1 MLIFGVAKGHSIYY
15 ERGLFMVNIKK
26 QVEEFLTP
34 TIKKLGYEIVEV
46 DFSKKQNGDNLTIF
60 IDKKG
65 GVSLD
70 DCALVHETIDPLLDE
85 LNPTNDAPYYLN
97 VSSPGLDRPIATDA
111 DLERN
116 EGEVLEATCYT
127 KVGNKKHF
135 VGTLVAFDKE
145 SITLIEADKQY
156 TLERKNISK
165 LTKYI
170 EF

>member
-1 MLIFGVAKGHSIYY
+1 MA
-15 ERGLFMVNIKK
+15 NIKNS
-26 QVEEFLTP
+26 VEDFLKP
-34 TIKKLGYEIVEV
+34 TINNLGYDLIEV

-97 VSSPGLDRPIATDA
+97 VSSPGLDRPIKTDA

-116 EGEVLEATCYT
+116 LGEVLEVTCYQ
-127 KVGNKKHF
+127 KVGTKKHF
-135 VGTLVAFDKE
+135 VGVLLNFNKD
-145 SITLIEADKQY
+145 SITLEEDGKQY
-156 TLERKNISK
+156 LLDRKNISK